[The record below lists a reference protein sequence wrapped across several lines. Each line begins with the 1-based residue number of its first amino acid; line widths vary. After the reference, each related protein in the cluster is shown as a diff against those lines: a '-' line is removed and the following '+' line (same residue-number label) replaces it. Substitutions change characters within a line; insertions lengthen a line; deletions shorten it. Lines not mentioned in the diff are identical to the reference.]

1 MNLTSGGWN
10 TAFCN
15 HLFDIPQ
22 DDNGADRYVVSK
34 CFVFHKD
41 YSLKNLE
48 WQVYCDQ
55 GDTVFI
61 TSRQHVTTAND
72 KKFKEKINKIF
83 KNEELWDGGTVRKAK
98 NQ

>member
-1 MNLTSGGWN
+1 
-10 TAFCN
+10 
-15 HLFDIPQ
+15 
-22 DDNGADRYVVSK
+22 VSK

-83 KNEELWDGGTVRKAK
+83 KNEEL
-98 NQ
+98 